1 MSVKIRDKAT
11 NRMYNEQ
18 RQLFYIKWC
27 HILVVYHLLFNIF
40 PYNPILRSAVIEVL
54 GFQVKSKHLNNL
66 QIRYANISVP
76 LLK

>member
-40 PYNPILRSAVIEVL
+40 PYNPILRSAVNL
-54 GFQVKSKHLNNL
+54 KSKHLNNL